1 MRLGIRTK
9 QVAGVTAVVALAA
22 AVLFAWNLAALVQLL
37 LQGSRS
43 RADFMQN
50 AVYQRAFTVVAKG
63 GDFAT
68 ALRND
73 DGLRGVLESAAYME
87 GIDYT
92 RIVDRDGF
100 VLADPDDAVVG
111 KISTPKSSLDDL
123 IYRAGLIA
131 QLRAI
136 YTPGGRVFELSVP
149 LTVGTQ
155 DVGSIRVGVGTALV
169 RKALAD
175 RLYWP
180 AVTAL
185 VVLVISVFV
194 AMLLAQLVL
203 RPIHVIRSGL
213 ARLGRG
219 ELDVKVDLPADA
231 ELRDLGD
238 SFRRV
243 TERLVADRTELA
255 EQRAIETVVDRLED
269 AVALFGTDGTLL
281 FANAAMK
288 QAIAAPVPDSHVG
301 SSHTGPTIAHLWPP
315 QHPYRAAVEQT
326 IAGQSIDLARPVQ
339 IPGSGD
345 RLVLT
350 HLVAGAA
357 GGPPVGALL
366 VSRDLAYLSQ
376 VESTLEYSRKLSK
389 LNQLTAGIAHEIKN
403 PLNAT
408 TIHLELLRMQV
419 TDRPEAE
426 QHVSVIADQVKR
438 LDEVVQAFM
447 KFARPEELHLQ
458 PVELAGVME
467 RLQPILEAEAGT
479 HAVTLRLDVPADLPP
494 VDGDPNLLDQAFL
507 NLAINAIQAMPNG
520 GTLRIA
526 ARAAAGRLVRIEVED
541 SGVGIAPENLSRI
554 FDLYFTTKPSG
565 SGIGLSLVFRT
576 VQLHN
581 GEIEVQS
588 TVGSGTIFRIQL
600 RQAVGMFQGV
610 GN

>member
-1 MRLGIRTK
+1 MRFGIRTK

-22 AVLFAWNLAALVQLL
+22 IVLSGWYLAALMQILL
-37 LQGSRS
+37 EGSRS
-43 RADFMQN
+43 RADFMLN
-50 AVYQRAFTVVAKG
+50 AVYQQAFSVVARG
-63 GDFAT
+63 GDPAA
-68 ALRND
+68 ALRD
-73 DGLRGVLESAAYME
+73 DQGVRTVLESAAYME
-87 GIDYT
+87 GIDYA
-92 RIVDRDGF
+92 RIVGRDGN
-100 VLADPDDAVVG
+100 VLADPDPAVVG
-111 KISTPKSSLDDL
+111 KPSTAKSSLDDL
-123 IYRAGLIA
+123 MRAGPLA
-131 QLRAI
+131 ELRAI
-136 YTPGGRVFELSVP
+136 YAPGVFEVSVP

-155 DVGSIRVGVGTALV
+155 DVGSIRVGVGTLLVRSALV
-169 RKALAD
+169 EQLF
-175 RLYWP
+175 WP
-180 AVTAL
+180 AITAL
-185 VVLVISVFV
+185 VVLVVSVFV

-219 ELDVKVDLPADA
+219 ELDVKVELPADA
-231 ELRDLGD
+231 ELRDLSD
-238 SFRRV
+238 SFRQV
-243 TERLVADRTELA
+243 TERLAADRTELA

-288 QAIAAPVPDSHVG
+288 QAIAAPMPESHVG
-301 SSHTGPTIAHLWPP
+301 GPHSGPMIAQLWPP
-315 QHPYRAAVEQT
+315 EHPYRAAVDQAL
-326 IAGQSIDLARPVQ
+326 AGQSIDLARPLQ

-350 HLVAGAA
+350 HLVPGAA

-376 VESTLEYSRKLSK
+376 VESTIEYSRKLSK

-408 TIHLELLRMQV
+408 AIHLELLRMLV
-419 TDRPEAE
+419 ADRPEAE
-426 QHVSVIADQVKR
+426 QHVTVIADQVKR

-467 RLQPILEAEAGT
+467 RLQPILEAEAANHG
-479 HAVTLRLDVPADLPP
+479 VTLRLDVPADLPA
-494 VDGDPNLLDQAFL
+494 VDGDPNLLEQAFL
-507 NLAINAIQAMPNG
+507 NLAINAFQAMPNG
-520 GTLRIA
+520 GTLRIG
-526 ARAAAGRLVRIEVED
+526 ARAAAGRLVKIEVED
-541 SGVGIAPENLSRI
+541 TGVGIAAEHLSRI

-610 GN
+610 GK

>member
-9 QVAGVTAVVALAA
+9 QVAGVTAVVALAS
-22 AVLFAWNLAALVQLL
+22 AVLFGWYLATLTRILL
-37 LQGSRS
+37 DGSRS
-43 RADFMQN
+43 RADFMRN
-50 AVYQRAFTVVAKG
+50 AVYQQAFTAVARG
-63 GDFAT
+63 GDPAT
-68 ALRND
+68 ALRED
-73 DGLRGVLESAAYME
+73 SGVRGALDSAAYME
-87 GIDYT
+87 GIAYA
-92 RIVDRDGF
+92 RIVDAQDN
-100 VLADPDDAVVG
+100 VLADPDTDLVG
-111 KISTPKSSLDDL
+111 KTSTRKSDLDDL
-123 IYRAGLIA
+123 IFRAGPIER
-131 QLRAI
+131 LRAI
-136 YTPGGRVFELSVP
+136 YTPGGRVFELSAP
-149 LTVGTQ
+149 LTVGTD
-155 DVGSIRVGVGTALV
+155 DVGSIRIGVSTALV

-175 RLYWP
+175 RLYAP
-180 AVTAL
+180 AITAL
-185 VVLVISVFV
+185 IVIGVSVLV

-243 TERLVADRTELA
+243 TERLAADQTELA

-269 AVALFGTDGTLL
+269 AVALFATDGSLL

-288 QAIAAPVPDSHVG
+288 QAIAAPVPDTRVG
-301 SSHTGPTIAHLWPP
+301 GPHAGPTIAQLWPAE
-315 QHPYRAAVEQT
+315 HPYRAAVDQT
-326 IAGQSIDLARPVQ
+326 LSGESIDLARPVQ
-339 IPGSGD
+339 IPGAGD

-350 HLVAGAA
+350 HLVPGATGA
-357 GGPPVGALL
+357 PVGALL

-376 VESTLEYSRKLSK
+376 VESTIEYSRKLSK

-419 TDRPEAE
+419 ADRPEAE
-426 QHVSVIADQVKR
+426 QHVTVIADQVRR

-467 RLQPILEAEAGT
+467 RLQPILEAEAGN
-479 HAVTLRLDVPADLPP
+479 HGVTLRLDVPADLPA
-494 VDGDPNLLDQAFL
+494 VDGDPNLLEQAFL
-507 NLAINAIQAMPNG
+507 NLAINAFQAMPHG
-520 GTLRIA
+520 GTLRIG
-526 ARAAAGRLVRIEVED
+526 ARAAAGRLVTIEVED

-576 VQLHN
+576 IQLHN
-581 GEIEVQS
+581 GDIEVQS

-600 RQAVGMFQGV
+600 RQAVGMFQSV
-610 GN
+610 GK